1 MNRIRWIAFCI
12 SGVAIL
18 TFTQFPYAAT
28 MQTRVDSAAEEMNY
42 KAMVKS
48 KLDGQITAVAEILA
62 K

>member
-28 MQTRVDSAAEEMNY
+28 MPTRNDSAATEMNY
-42 KAMVKS
+42 KATVKS
-48 KLDGQITAVAEILA
+48 KLHGEITAATAILS

>member
-28 MQTRVDSAAEEMNY
+28 LPTRVEHAAGEMNY
-42 KAMVKS
+42 NATFKS
-48 KLDGQITAVAEILA
+48 KLDAEITAATEISV